1 MDQFGELPK
10 EDRVQ
15 RDLALLT
22 EHWRT
27 YTAAGNNENSLT
39 KALFRV
45 FRKQFI
51 VLFFINTITSA
62 LDFAAPFLVLLLVN
76 FIQDGNTG

>member
-1 MDQFGELPK
+1 MEQFGELPK

-22 EHWRT
+22 EHWRRF
-27 YTAAGNNENSLT
+27 TAAGYNENSLT

-45 FRKQFI
+45 FRTQFT
-51 VLFFINTITSA
+51 VLFFINTFTAA
-62 LDFAAPFLVLLLVN
+62 LDFAAPFLVLALVN
-76 FIQDGNTG
+76 FIEDGNTG